1 MEAAAAVL
9 LLFGILFIRGL
20 SCNAKK
26 TIRPQI
32 GVITIAND
40 DLALL
45 QGRSAE
51 TQITLPN
58 DHRQALSQ
66 TASRIA
72 AGTACGRI
80 ADVTLSFL
88 TSNHVSYPFVV
99 NGQWQKE
106 KGGDKDRNGTR
117 RMPLTLTAWVIG
129 VV

>member
-1 MEAAAAVL
+1 ML
-9 LLFGILFIRGL
+9 LRSNILFIRGL

-32 GVITIAND
+32 GVITITND

-45 QGRSAE
+45 RGRSAE

-72 AGTACGRI
+72 TACSRI

-88 TSNHVSYPFVV
+88 INNHVSHPFVV

-106 KGGDKDRNGTR
+106 E
-117 RMPLTLTAWVIG
+117 
-129 VV
+129 

>member
-1 MEAAAAVL
+1 MDTGSRPHCEASRHRAEGRTSGPCSLSDVTMEAAAAVL

-32 GVITIAND
+32 GVITITND

-66 TASRIA
+66 T
-72 AGTACGRI
+72 
-80 ADVTLSFL
+80 
-88 TSNHVSYPFVV
+88 
-99 NGQWQKE
+99 
-106 KGGDKDRNGTR
+106 
-117 RMPLTLTAWVIG
+117 
-129 VV
+129 